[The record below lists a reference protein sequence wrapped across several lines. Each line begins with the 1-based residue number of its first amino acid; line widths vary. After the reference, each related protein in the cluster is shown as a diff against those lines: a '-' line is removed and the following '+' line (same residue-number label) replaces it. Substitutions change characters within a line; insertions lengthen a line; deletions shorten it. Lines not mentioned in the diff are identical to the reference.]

1 MKTFVLAILF
11 VLFAAPLFAQSP
23 DPPTKPAPAG
33 CLIVKHKGTIGR
45 RLLFTALIG
54 LPIAPGAKYDLV
66 EAVRVPAPKMS
77 YRGKELE
84 ALQAEGVHV
93 IVLDTHYKP
102 EELAAARQ
110 SCAEAKP
117 APPK

>member
-1 MKTFVLAILF
+1 
-11 VLFAAPLFAQSP
+11 
-23 DPPTKPAPAG
+23 
-33 CLIVKHKGTIGR
+33 
-45 RLLFTALIG
+45 
-54 LPIAPGAKYDLV
+54 
-66 EAVRVPAPKMS
+66 MS